1 MIEQKSASRDLCA
14 TNETRCAGWGW
25 GGGRADDANGG
36 RGPEEI
42 CQPGLARPELGIVFM
57 TMLNGIYDKEAKP
70 NTRGMIPSYNTDKF
84 DDILL
89 RLRLSL
95 FIFMSTFYPSY
106 SSQIRNQNVF
116 CFIMY

>member
-1 MIEQKSASRDLCA
+1 MIEQKFAGYFARQ
-14 TNETRCAGWGW
+14 TRHNARVGD
-25 GGGRADDANGG
+25 RADDANGG
-36 RGPEEI
+36 RGAEEI
-42 CQPGLARPELGIVFM
+42 CQPGLARPEPGIVFM

-95 FIFMSTFYPSY
+95 FIFMSTIYPSY
-106 SSQIRNQNVF
+106 SSQIRNHNVLSRNA
-116 CFIMY
+116 MS

>member
-1 MIEQKSASRDLCA
+1 MED
-14 TNETRCAGWGW
+14 AGQ
-25 GGGRADDANGG
+25 R
-36 RGPEEI
+36 RFVS
-42 CQPGLARPELGIVFM
+42 LARPEPGIVFM

-106 SSQIRNQNVF
+106 SSQIRNQNVSYKMK
-116 CFIMY
+116 IVP